1 MQFYFLTESG
11 TSDHYHQNPELF
23 YILKGTL
30 EVKIDDKVYELR
42 QEDIVLINANKRH
55 TMTGKEG
62 ILAARFEID
71 FHLLAEYMG
80 TMQLLF
86 WCNTIVD
93 KMPHMMNCERYW
105 IRFLP
110 DILNGMKKV
119 HLI

>member
-1 MQFYFLTESG
+1 MENIRKLMQFYFLTESG

-62 ILAARFEID
+62 ILQQDSKLIST
-71 FHLLAEYMG
+71 Y
-80 TMQLLF
+80 
-86 WCNTIVD
+86 
-93 KMPHMMNCERYW
+93 
-105 IRFLP
+105 LP
-110 DILNGMKKV
+110 NIWEQCSFCSGAIL
-119 HLI
+119 